1 MNDLGEGVSE
11 AFPGEAVHMTGFKE
25 IPEAG
30 NPLYVVRNLEESN
43 FIMNRI
49 KQRAALEHTRRM
61 ASSGEM

>member
-49 KQRAALEHTRRM
+49 K
-61 ASSGEM
+61 